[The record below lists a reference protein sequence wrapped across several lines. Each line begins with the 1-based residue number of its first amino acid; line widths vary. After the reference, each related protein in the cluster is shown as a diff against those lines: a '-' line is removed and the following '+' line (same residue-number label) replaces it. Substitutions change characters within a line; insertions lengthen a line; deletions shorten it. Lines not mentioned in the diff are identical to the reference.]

1 MHACVFTGKNDLTY
15 AAVKD
20 CVPQSD
26 DQAVCVYVSAF
37 ISGWLLHLFCQHAL
51 YGLSGF
57 N

>member
-1 MHACVFTGKNDLTY
+1 MYCHDSTY

-26 DQAVCVYVSAF
+26 DQALCVCVFVF
-37 ISGWLLHLFCQHAL
+37 ISGWLLHLFCQRGL